1 MALILNIESA
11 TTMCSVA
18 LGKDGVCFDIEEVN
32 DGYSHAEK
40 LAVFAD
46 ELLKRNDLSPSDLDA
61 IAVSKGP
68 GSYTGLRI
76 GVSLAKGLC
85 FGAEKP
91 LIAIETLQAM
101 CYHPKVKEA
110 AAAME
115 NALMC
120 PMLDARR
127 MEVYTA
133 LFDQNND
140 PITDVSPMIL
150 DETSFTEELQHHSIV
165 FFGNGSEKFQSLCL
179 AENSRFLND
188 IWPSASQMTLL
199 SEKAYLEENYED
211 VAYFEPFYLKEFQ
224 ATTPKKGLI

>member
-18 LGKDGVCFDIEEVN
+18 LGKDGVCFDMEEVN

-46 ELLKRNDLSPSDLDA
+46 ELLKRNNLSPSDLDA

-85 FGAEKP
+85 FGADKP
-91 LIAIETLQAM
+91 LIAIDTLQEM
-101 CYHPKVKEA
+101 CFNSSVQEA
-110 AAAME
+110 IASMD
-115 NALMC
+115 NPMLC

-127 MEVYTA
+127 LEVYTA

-150 DETSFTEELQHHSIV
+150 DETSFAEELQNHSIV

-199 SEKAYLEENYED
+199 SEKAYLEESYED